1 MPLHMYV
8 SICVHVRACKSTV
21 CVGVSFV
28 GLRVRESVHSPDTV
42 TSPSVVVLIVQMV
55 KLAAP
60 TKQQTIH

>member
-1 MPLHMYV
+1 MHMYV
-8 SICVHVRACKSTV
+8 SLCVYIRACKSTV
-21 CVGVSFV
+21 CVVCVSFV
-28 GLRVRESVHSPDTV
+28 RLRACESVHSPDTV